1 MYMWKL
7 IIHIL
12 FKLTYIV
19 GFIILASLVLK
30 ISEFIIED
38 GVNITFPIYLWV
50 GVVCIFM
57 IILPY
62 KSITNFNI
70 SKEQITNNFNSYIN
84 KISNISNNQ

>member
-30 ISEFIIED
+30 ISEFVIDD
-38 GVNITFPIYLWV
+38 GSNITFPIYLWV
-50 GVVCIFM
+50 GIICIFM

-62 KSITNFNI
+62 KNITNFNI
-70 SKEQITNNFNSYIN
+70 NKEQITNNFNSYIN
-84 KISNISNNQ
+84 KISNIPNNQ